1 MHRGGGPKGGV
12 DSCGKFGSGKLHKT
26 KKGDLNCSLD
36 IIQVQEVAQLIV
48 PWFSPCPIQSR
59 VANEIHFFK
68 IACLCQTRG
77 GTLAIFMSYCMNCG
91 QWHSWG
97 YLG

>member
-48 PWFSPCPIQSR
+48 PWFSPCPFSQGLQMKFI
-59 VANEIHFFK
+59 FFK
-68 IACLCQTRG
+68 LHVCARQGVELWLYSCLIA
-77 GTLAIFMSYCMNCG
+77 
-91 QWHSWG
+91 
-97 YLG
+97 